1 MNRTIQALA
10 VIALSVLPATTASAG
25 GMHCDAP
32 QTEGVTTLVDI
43 SKGCFAPTVARVS
56 LGATVRFTNSDPT
69 PHNLVGHAIT
79 WGQIEPLPPGQAMEV
94 TFDEAGMHPFACTLH
109 PGMVGVIVVEDGSAE
124 AAALVDEPAGGDESA
139 AGNAAPTGALEW
151 SGGALGWV
159 GAGAALLV
167 FGWRRVKGRTR
178 TGRVEPT
185 AG

>member
-56 LGATVRFTNSDPT
+56 PGATVRFTNSDPT

-124 AAALVDEPAGGDESA
+124 PAALFDDPSGRDESA
-139 AGNAAPTGALEW
+139 VSTPSPSGAPAWFGR
-151 SGGALGWV
+151 GLGWV
-159 GAGAALLV
+159 GAGAALLAV
-167 FGWRRVKGRTR
+167 GWRRVRGRAR
-178 TGRVEPT
+178 TDQGEP
-185 AG
+185 AVG

>member
-1 MNRTIQALA
+1 MNRTIYALG
-10 VIALSVLPATTASAG
+10 VIAVVVMPATTASAG

-43 SKGCFAPTVARVS
+43 TNGCFAPTAARVS
-56 LGATVRFTNSDPT
+56 PGATVRFTNSDPT
-69 PHNLVGHAIT
+69 SHNLVGHAVT
-79 WGQIEPLPPGQAMEV
+79 WGQIEPLAPGRELEV
-94 TFDEAGMHPFACTLH
+94 TFDEPGLHPFACTLH

-124 AAALVDEPAGGDESA
+124 AAALVDEPSGGDESVA
-139 AGNAAPTGALEW
+139 SNAAPTGALEW

-159 GAGAALLV
+159 GAGAALLGV
-167 FGWRRVKGRTR
+167 GWRRVKGRTR